1 LTGVR
6 PPLAVLSRVT
16 VSREMPKTIPEQ
28 PAVRIVDGATG
39 PRPAVSGTGLDVW
52 EIVETVAEHGG
63 SLSEAAAYLEVH
75 PGGCRDGHALLPKPF
90 RLLDRERAGSLRAGA
105 GGVEARTTHSLT

>member
-1 LTGVR
+1 
-6 PPLAVLSRVT
+6 VLSRVT
-16 VSREMPKTIPEQ
+16 VSREMPETIPEQ

-52 EIVETVAEHGG
+52 EIVETVAENGG

-75 PGGCRDGHALLPKPF
+75 PEVVETAMRYYRSHSTEIDSWIENV
-90 RLLDRERAGSLRAGA
+90 REASEQAQAAWKRGRRIL
-105 GGVEARTTHSLT
+105 